1 MKTYIIIFMCL
12 FMIGACSHKIIPSS
26 AKVNYLSSSDGTLTM
41 NSIGVGKNNEA
52 AILNAEKNAFDVLF
66 FRGLPNSEQK
76 VALIGYNEIEIK
88 NNNKPFFEKL
98 YNKGRYKTFLM
109 LSNPIS
115 NLSKV
120 NGINKSVT
128 IVIKINVSALRKDL
142 EQYNLIRK
150 FGY

>member
-1 MKTYIIIFMCL
+1 MKTYIIVSMCL
-12 FMIGACSHKIIPSS
+12 FIIGACSHKIIPSS

-41 NSIGVGKNNEA
+41 NSIGVGKNKET
-52 AILNAEKNAFDVLF
+52 AILDAEKNAFDVLF

-88 NNNKPFFEKL
+88 NNNKPYFEKF
-98 YNKGRYKTFLM
+98 YNEGRYKTFLM
-109 LSNPIS
+109 VSNPIS
-115 NLSKV
+115 EITKV
-120 NGINKSVT
+120 DGVNKSIT
-128 IVIKINVSALRKDL
+128 IEIKINVSALRKDL